1 MGSREVT
8 HPTDIWDQAENVK
21 KIKLAEARP
30 PEFSDD
36 ALAQRFAHLYQD
48 ELRYVDPWSQWMI
61 WDGTRW
67 KIDKT
72 IAAFDLARPV
82 CRSAAA
88 DAKALNSKPKLPTAL
103 TSAKTVAAVE
113 KLAKADRR
121 LAATT
126 EQWDDDPDSFTTTWG
141 KP

>member
-1 MGSREVT
+1 MRKPDPKRTPDET
-8 HPTDIWDQAENVK
+8 PLIE
-21 KIKLAEARP
+21 LADARP

-36 ALAQRFAHLYQD
+36 ALAQKFAQLYQD
-48 ELRYVDPWSQWMI
+48 ELRYVAPWSKWMI
-61 WDGTRW
+61 WEKTRW
-67 KIDKT
+67 KLDNT
-72 IAAFDLARPV
+72 IAAFDLVRPV
-82 CRSAAA
+82 CRTAAA
-88 DAKALNSKPKLPTAL
+88 DAKTSNSRPTLATAL